1 MASPPRPASLCVA
14 ALQLNSARDDVAGNL
29 SRALPHV
36 EAAAAAGAHLV
47 LLPELYPS
55 GYVFERALWRTAER
69 LEDGPTRA
77 WCCAHAARLGVHL
90 GTSFVEARASMR
102 ARGARPQRLTQPSL
116 RVSQARGQHFLNTF
130 ILAAPD
136 GSLAGVVRKQTPA
149 ALEAF
154 LFAPGV
160 PRGPGSHVFPCPLL
174 GGLRVGVFI
183 CYESHLLYA
192 LRYAAAED
200 ADLLLLPHCATQ
212 LEGLPAAVCASYDS
226 VLMHLPRRTA
236 AALGVPVVM
245 ANKSGPFRSSFLG
258 SELMVFQAPFPGYS
272 SIVDADGSVLA
283 PPTSDENVRL
293 QATVRIP
300 PPGTAR
306 RALQRGGSL
315 GPPSM
320 WDEWRKF
327 GPQAPHPITLR
338 VLFAIDEALGGAVYR
353 LSGARRAAA
362 LAASRMPADAASI
375 PPWRAQLHPAMLAV
389 AALAAARLVVA
400 LRRE

>member
-1 MASPPRPASLCVA
+1 MC
-14 ALQLNSARDDVAGNL
+14 
-29 SRALPHV
+29 
-36 EAAAAAGAHLV
+36 
-47 LLPELYPS
+47 
-55 GYVFERALWRTAER
+55 
-69 LEDGPTRA
+69 
-77 WCCAHAARLGVHL
+77 
-90 GTSFVEARASMR
+90 
-102 ARGARPQRLTQPSL
+102 
-116 RVSQARGQHFLNTF
+116 VSQARGQHFFNTF

-160 PRGPGSHVFPCPLL
+160 PRGPGSHVFACPLL

-183 CYESHLLYA
+183 CYEAHLLFA
-192 LRYAAAED
+192 PRYAAAED
-200 ADLLLLPHCATQ
+200 ADLLLLPHCATAV
-212 LEGLPAAVCASYDS
+212 EGLPGVVCRAYDD
-226 VLMHLPRRTA
+226 VLANVARRTA

-258 SELMVFQAPFPGYS
+258 SELMLFQAPFPGCS

-283 PPTSDENVRL
+283 PPTGDENVRL

-306 RALQRGGSL
+306 RALQPGSAL

-320 WDEWRKF
+320 WDDWRKF
-327 GPQAPHPITLR
+327 GPQAPHPMTLR
-338 VLFAIDEALGGAVYR
+338 VLFAIDEALGGVVYR
-353 LSGARRAAA
+353 LSGTRRAAA

-375 PPWRAQLHPAMLAV
+375 PLWRAQLHPLMLAA
-389 AALAAARLVVA
+389 AALAVGSAAVGL
-400 LRRE
+400 LRYTTR